1 MDSTYNLHVHIVE
14 CRYNAV
20 QFTRCYYWYCND
32 KNITTDTPHLTL
44 MGEMWGVNCEDSG
57 ENWPRQHGTALYVH
71 IDGLVQGRR
80 NSNAI
85 APEPRPPHQPID
97 IHMYPKIISS
107 VFTCINALI
116 IHGTPSKVFFI
127 SSSILCHQCLRQWRL
142 TTIGPWAIA
151 WARDDQGVLSSNSF
165 AEKKTRILT
174 VS

>member
-1 MDSTYNLHVHIVE
+1 
-14 CRYNAV
+14 
-20 QFTRCYYWYCND
+20 
-32 KNITTDTPHLTL
+32 
-44 MGEMWGVNCEDSG
+44 MWGVNCEDSG

-107 VFTCINALI
+107 VFTYINALI

-165 AEKKTRILT
+165 AEKKDTNIDSILKIIILISSSIRYGKRSKKPNWAYGLQ
-174 VS
+174 VWYNRWLIISK